1 MLARFRSSRAA
12 RYVGGAVV
20 LLVALDVAA
29 MAATGW
35 FGAELGAELLQR

>member
-1 MLARFRSSRAA
+1 MIARLRSSRAA

-20 LLVALDVAA
+20 LVVALDVAA

-35 FGAELGAELLQR
+35 LGAELIKP